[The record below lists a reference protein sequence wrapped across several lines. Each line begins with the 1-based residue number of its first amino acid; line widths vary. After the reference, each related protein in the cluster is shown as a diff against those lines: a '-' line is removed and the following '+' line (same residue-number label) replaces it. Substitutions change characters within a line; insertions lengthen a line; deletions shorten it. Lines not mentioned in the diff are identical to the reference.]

1 MTEYLLR
8 SPSGRPLFSFDQ
20 LDRAKAFQRQHF
32 AKAKVMLR
40 LFEVRRDE
48 RGIVG

>member
-20 LDRAKAFQRQHF
+20 LDRAKAFRQQHF

-40 LFEVRRDE
+40 LFEVKRIE
-48 RGIVG
+48 REVA